1 MECVCYPFLACSFT
15 QTSKVLV
22 AYNLFSLSFS
32 TFVRR
37 DVENLIFDAGVKDNF
52 LEVQQTEDEFYSS
65 HEQNKT
71 FFFFSFQKKKKIH
84 GPFGKCHV
92 LSA

>member
-1 MECVCYPFLACSFT
+1 MECICYPFFACSFT
-15 QTSKVLV
+15 QTSKALV
-22 AYNLFSLSFS
+22 ASNLSFS

-71 FFFFSFQKKKKIH
+71 FFLFSFQKST
-84 GPFGKCHV
+84 GRSESVMFCLPE
-92 LSA
+92 